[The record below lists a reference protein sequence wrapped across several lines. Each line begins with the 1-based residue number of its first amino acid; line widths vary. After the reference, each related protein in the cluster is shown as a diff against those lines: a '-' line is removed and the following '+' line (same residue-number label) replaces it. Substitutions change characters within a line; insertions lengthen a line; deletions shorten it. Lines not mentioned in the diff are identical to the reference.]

1 MKAARIAGI
10 AIAGGLA
17 LASSFV
23 VLAQSAQG
31 GEGPRMQMRGDLHK
45 VHARHGHHDGYDA
58 RGGGMMGGGHGERGM
73 MGGAFLRGLDLT
85 DEQRDK
91 VFAVM
96 HANAPAM
103 REQGKVLRATR
114 SELSK
119 LALSTQYDEAKAR
132 ALTERAAQAMST
144 MGQLRA
150 RAMNEIFRALTPEQQ
165 AKVTERQARWEQRG
179 PGRGFGPG
187 GEGRRGAPGIEGRP
201 GAPRG

>member
-17 LASSFV
+17 LASPFV

-31 GEGPRMQMRGDLHK
+31 GEGPRMQMRGDLQK
-45 VHARHGHHDGYDA
+45 AHARHHHGYGGH
-58 RGGGMMGGGHGERGM
+58 GGGMMGGGHGERGM
-73 MGGAFLRGLDLT
+73 MGSGLLRGLDLT

-103 REQGKVLRATR
+103 REQGKILRATR

-150 RAMNEIFRALTPEQQ
+150 RATNEIFRALTPEQQ